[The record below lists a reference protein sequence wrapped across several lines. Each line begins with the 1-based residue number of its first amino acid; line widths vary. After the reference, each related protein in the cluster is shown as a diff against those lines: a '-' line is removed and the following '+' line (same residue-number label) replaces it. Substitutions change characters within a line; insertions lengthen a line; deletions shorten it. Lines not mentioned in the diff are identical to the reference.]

1 MRVPDHPRSRGVYT
15 SAAWAQDLDAGSS
28 PLARG
33 LPLDAARGLP
43 HSGIIPAR
51 AGFTAGHPHGDET
64 TPDHPRSRGVYADDN
79 SAFGNLAG
87 SSPLARGLRGAH
99 SLQES
104 VGRIIPARAGFTSPR
119 RRGSGRSP
127 DHPRSRGVYV
137 AGEMLSGVDDG
148 SSPLARG
155 LPAGPTTCSPGR
167 VDHPRSRG
175 VYPARPRMRR
185 RTHGSSPL
193 ARGLLPGHDPL
204 RPGPRIIPARAGFTA
219 VPRDHRRHRRDH
231 PRSRGVYSQ
240 PASRD
245 RAAGGSSPLARGLRE
260 TLTEALTRAR
270 IIPAR
275 AGFTGGISAHVHPA
289 ADHPRSRGVYPEQVS
304 YGGLA
309 EGSSPLARGLR

>member
-1 MRVPDHPRSRGVYT
+1 MTRTGVSCPGSSPLARGLHLRHPGNGVDVRIIPARAGFTRRRSSTSSSRRDHPRSRGVYDVTFRPYHYRTGSSPLARGLRDRMAHRGRPRRIIPARAGFTEQRSTPVRCPWDHPRSRGVYT

-127 DHPRSRGVYV
+127 DHPRSRGVYGRKGRPPRSLV
-137 AGEMLSGVDDG
+137 G

-155 LPAGPTTCSPGR
+155 LPLLG
-167 VDHPRSRG
+167 
-175 VYPARPRMRR
+175 RR
-185 RTHGSSPL
+185 RRRAQG
-193 ARGLLPGHDPL
+193 
-204 RPGPRIIPARAGFTA
+204 IIPARAGFT
-219 VPRDHRRHRRDH
+219 R
-231 PRSRGVYSQ
+231 
-240 PASRD
+240 
-245 RAAGGSSPLARGLRE
+245 
-260 TLTEALTRAR
+260 
-270 IIPAR
+270 
-275 AGFTGGISAHVHPA
+275 
-289 ADHPRSRGVYPEQVS
+289 
-304 YGGLA
+304 
-309 EGSSPLARGLR
+309 

>member
-127 DHPRSRGVYV
+127 DHPRSRGVYGRKGRPPRSLV
-137 AGEMLSGVDDG
+137 G

-155 LPAGPTTCSPGR
+155 LPLLG
-167 VDHPRSRG
+167 
-175 VYPARPRMRR
+175 RR
-185 RTHGSSPL
+185 RRRAQG
-193 ARGLLPGHDPL
+193 
-204 RPGPRIIPARAGFTA
+204 IIPARAGFT
-219 VPRDHRRHRRDH
+219 R
-231 PRSRGVYSQ
+231 
-240 PASRD
+240 
-245 RAAGGSSPLARGLRE
+245 
-260 TLTEALTRAR
+260 
-270 IIPAR
+270 
-275 AGFTGGISAHVHPA
+275 
-289 ADHPRSRGVYPEQVS
+289 
-304 YGGLA
+304 
-309 EGSSPLARGLR
+309 